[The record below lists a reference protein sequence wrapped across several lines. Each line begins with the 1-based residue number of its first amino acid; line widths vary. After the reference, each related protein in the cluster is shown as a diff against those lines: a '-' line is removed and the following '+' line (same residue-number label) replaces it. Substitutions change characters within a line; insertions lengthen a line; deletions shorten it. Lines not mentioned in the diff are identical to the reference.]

1 MRTHPLLLNPICLIA
16 TPWRQVPLTS
26 TTSPSNHL
34 FLKESILVSLQ
45 HLHQQLESMVS
56 RITENLLNT
65 SYDLKGL
72 LFRWNS
78 TWQYTRHFWL
88 YEVNNARSINLVLWL
103 GINTIWVFRG
113 EPYLLV
119 NGQMITG
126 ELQVCYCQSQMM
138 RTSPHQWRGP
148 VCHGWLYHDRGASP
162 SSHCIANAWSPIQLE
177 IQYVA
182 NLCDFSFEMS
192 MRRCFSEGNHPLRN
206 PMACLDQMRTME
218 TWLLKTSL
226 SGKSRSG
233 FLYGATTQT
242 LIYIHLSNN
251 N

>member
-1 MRTHPLLLNPICLIA
+1 MKFYLTIYTTFLVVWGRQHKINQSCSLARNRRRLSLSRWALPARKRTDDRWWAPSMLL
-16 TPWRQVPLTS
+16 S
-26 TTSPSNHL
+26 ESDDEDKPSSM
-34 FLKESILVSLQ
+34 KGSRVSWLV
-45 HLHQQLESMVS
+45 VS
-56 RITENLLNT
+56 R
-65 SYDLKGL
+65 SG
-72 LFRWNS
+72 F
-78 TWQYTRHFWL
+78 
-88 YEVNNARSINLVLWL
+88 
-103 GINTIWVFRG
+103 
-113 EPYLLV
+113 
-119 NGQMITG
+119 
-126 ELQVCYCQSQMM
+126 
-138 RTSPHQWRGP
+138 
-148 VCHGWLYHDRGASP
+148 SP

-192 MRRCFSEGNHPLRN
+192 MRRCFSEGNRPLRN
-206 PMACLDQMRTME
+206 PMACSDRMRTME